1 MYNYGRPS
9 LNEMMLMVCFI
20 QQGMYSCC
28 PTLCN
33 TVAHA
38 QRVPQSGARAG
49 RLRFRVVYSASVILD
64 SDTHIEC
71 LLCIRQDC
79 LSNMC
84 ECVTDEYVTIACVS
98 DVVDG

>member
-1 MYNYGRPS
+1 
-9 LNEMMLMVCFI
+9 MMLMVCFI

-28 PTLCN
+28 PTLSHK
-33 TVAHA
+33 VAHA

-64 SDTHIEC
+64 SGTHLVEIHIEC
-71 LLCIRQDC
+71 LLYIRQDC

-98 DVVDG
+98 DIVDG

>member
-1 MYNYGRPS
+1 
-9 LNEMMLMVCFI
+9 
-20 QQGMYSCC
+20 MYSCC
-28 PTLCN
+28 PTLSHK
-33 TVAHA
+33 VAHA

-64 SDTHIEC
+64 SGTHLVEIHIEC
-71 LLCIRQDC
+71 LLYIRQDC

-98 DVVDG
+98 DIVDG